1 MTVEDLVYSLENDVD
16 WCYVWKGDNLIHE
29 ADIHTDNKELKEYF
43 KYKVKSFNLYPIN
56 DDEIYDLTIT
66 LEDRCLC

>member
-29 ADIHTDNKELKEYF
+29 ADIHTDNKELK
-43 KYKVKSFNLYPIN
+43 
-56 DDEIYDLTIT
+56 
-66 LEDRCLC
+66 